1 MRILFSSFLF
11 IILPHLLVAQSTI
24 DTVNID
30 INEIIVIGYETNRN
44 ILETPVSVA
53 TVNPETV
60 NKLDASS
67 LLFGMNSIAGVVMEE
82 RATGSYR
89 LAIRGSSLRSP
100 YGIRNVKVYW
110 NGIPY
115 TEPSGSTFLNLL
127 DVSNMQSLEI
137 IKGPAGSLFGAG
149 NGGVIHIEST
159 PTFLHD
165 QITSSF
171 SVGSFGSWSTRLSAH
186 NHFNNGLLSFKY
198 ATQTTDGYRDQSF
211 LDRHVFEITG
221 TTEYIKDRE
230 LSASVLYSELNYG
243 IPGGLNADQ
252 FASDPTQAR
261 PGNPFALGS
270 VDANASIIQEAL
282 IFGITHDATVNNRWV
297 NSSSI
302 FGTFSDFQNPFIFDY
317 KIDSR
322 KSGGFRSVFKHNLN
336 IGKQHAEINFG
347 TEYQASSYSSR
358 NFKNDTS
365 KIGSLNFDDLLK
377 VQHLTSFASLTL
389 DLKHG
394 WIISSGL
401 SFNLVGYEINR
412 LFTAQ
417 DNDVTG
423 KVGIDFDPQVIPR
436 LSIAKN
442 LNDRMIMFSGF
453 GYGFSPPTIEE
464 IRTNEG
470 SINQDLQP
478 EIGFNIEYG
487 IRGYAFKGRWG
498 FDFTT
503 FYYRLKDSIVQ
514 QQSDR
519 GTTLFR
525 NAGSTNQLG
534 VEINS
539 DLILVDHPKSFIK
552 RLEWNVAYTLNH
564 FKFDSYLTNDGDFSG
579 NDLTGVAPHIVL
591 NMISISER
599 DGFYATLSHRFN
611 DKIPLEDDNSVYSE
625 AYHLVQTKLGWKGT
639 ILYNLDANFGF
650 GIDNL
655 LNETYSRGFDIN
667 AFGGRYF
674 QPAPERNWFLTFSI
688 NYKLGH

>member
-1 MRILFSSFLF
+1 MRILFLSILFLV
-11 IILPHLLVAQSTI
+11 LPHLVFAQSTI

-30 INEIIVIGYETNRN
+30 IDEIIVIGYETNRN

-53 TVNPETV
+53 TVNPQTI

-67 LLFGMNSIAGVVMEE
+67 LLFGMNTIAGVVMEE

-100 YGIRNVKVYW
+100 FGIRNVKVYW

-127 DVSNMQSLEI
+127 DASNMQSLEV

-149 NGGVIHIEST
+149 NGGIIHIEST
-159 PTFLHD
+159 PPFLHD

-171 SVGSFGSWSTRLSAH
+171 SVGSFESLSTRLSVQ
-186 NHFNNGLLSFKY
+186 NHFENGLLSFKY
-198 ATQTTDGYRDQSF
+198 ATQTSDGYRDQSF
-211 LDRHVFEITG
+211 LDRQVFEITG
-221 TTEYIKDRE
+221 TTEYTKNRE

-243 IPGGLNADQ
+243 IPSGLNADR

-261 PGNPFALGS
+261 LGNPFALGS
-270 VDANASIIQEAL
+270 VDANASIKHEVL
-282 IFGITHDATVNNRWV
+282 IFGIAHDATFNNRWA

-322 KSGGFRSVFKHNLN
+322 KSGGFRSVFKHDLNLGN
-336 IGKQHAEINFG
+336 QHAEIIFG
-347 TEYQASSYSSR
+347 TEYHASSYSSK

-365 KIGSLNFDDLLK
+365 KIGLLNFDDLLK
-377 VQHLTSFASLTL
+377 VQHLTNFASLTL
-389 DLKHG
+389 DLDKG
-394 WIISSGL
+394 WIINTGL
-401 SFNLVGYEINR
+401 SYNLVGYEIHR
-412 LFTAQ
+412 LFTTQ

-423 KVGIDFDPQVIPR
+423 KVGIDFDPQIIPR

-442 LNDRMIMFSGF
+442 LNERTIMFSGF

-487 IRGYAFKGRWG
+487 IRGYTFKGRWG

-503 FYYRLKDSIVQ
+503 FYYRLKDSIIQ

-539 DLILVDHPKSFIK
+539 NLILVDPSKRLYKTSGVEFSLHIKSF
-552 RLEWNVAYTLNH
+552 
-564 FKFDSYLTNDGDFSG
+564 
-579 NDLTGVAPHIVL
+579 
-591 NMISISER
+591 
-599 DGFYATLSHRFN
+599 
-611 DKIPLEDDNSVYSE
+611 
-625 AYHLVQTKLGWKGT
+625 
-639 ILYNLDANFGF
+639 
-650 GIDNL
+650 
-655 LNETYSRGFDIN
+655 
-667 AFGGRYF
+667 
-674 QPAPERNWFLTFSI
+674 
-688 NYKLGH
+688 

>member
-44 ILETPVSVA
+44 ILENPVSVA

-159 PTFLHD
+159 PPFLHD

-171 SVGSFGSWSTRLSAH
+171 SMGSFGSWSTRLSAH
-186 NHFNNGLLSFKY
+186 NHFHNGLLSFKY

-221 TTEYIKDRE
+221 TTEYITNRE

-252 FASDPTQAR
+252 FAFDPTQAR
-261 PGNPFALGS
+261 PGNSFALGS
-270 VDANASIIQEAL
+270 VDANSSIIQEAL
-282 IFGITHDATVNNRWV
+282 IFGITHDVTVNNRWV

-347 TEYQASSYSSR
+347 TGYQASSYSSR

-401 SFNLVGYEINR
+401 SLNLVGYEINR

-442 LNDRMIMFSGF
+442 LNDRTIMFSGF

-487 IRGYAFKGRWG
+487 IRGYALKGRWG